1 MTETR
6 QMNFYERFFAKSN
19 KTDAILVVDGKKL
32 HVNKALLSYHS
43 DYFEALF
50 NAEFKEKSMEEIEI
64 KDVTFKDFAILLSLI
79 QKNQLVPS
87 SGKNAENILEL
98 ANRFLLPAA
107 KPHVELFLTNTRMDK
122 FEKLRIAD
130 KYDLEHLRKQAIYMY
145 NSKED
150 FRQILERTKEFSDN
164 TKAKLYGKYIKLSY

>member
-6 QMNFYERFFAKSN
+6 ELGFYEKFFAKSN
-19 KTDAILVVDGKKL
+19 KTDAILVVQGKIL

-50 NAEFKEKSMEEIEI
+50 NADFKEKSMEEIEI
-64 KDVTFKDFAILLSLI
+64 KDVTFKDFAILLTMI
-79 QKNQLVPS
+79 QKNPLVPT

-98 ANRFLLPAA
+98 ADRFLLPAA
-107 KPHVELFLTNTRMDK
+107 KRHVELFLINTKMDK

-130 KYDLEHLRKQAIYMY
+130 KYDLELLRKHAILMY

-150 FRQILERTKEFSDN
+150 FTQILERTKEFSDN
-164 TKAKLYGKYIKLSY
+164 TKAKLYGKYIKLF